1 MTKIIGIA
9 NHKGGVGKTTTA
21 INLGI
26 GLANS
31 KKKVLLVDL
40 DPQAN
45 LSLGLG
51 IHNPEATIYGAL
63 KGEYELPSINI
74 SNSVDLVPSSLDLS
88 GADIELSNE
97 PGREFILKNLI
108 EKVNSSYDYIVI
120 DFPPSLGLLT
130 VNGLVASTGLI
141 IPLEAEFYALRGL
154 TKLIGVIDRV
164 KVRLNPGLKI
174 HGLLLTKFDDRT
186 VLNRNVLEAI
196 ESRFKKYL
204 FKTKIRKNISLAEAP
219 ARGIDIFSY
228 QCDSH
233 GAEDYKN
240 LIREFLKSG
249 A

>member
-1 MTKIIGIA
+1 MTKVIGIA

-31 KKKVLLVDL
+31 KKKVLLIDL

-45 LSLGLG
+45 LTLGLG
-51 IHNPEATIYGAL
+51 IENPETTIYGAL
-63 KGEYELPSINI
+63 KGEYKLPSINI
-74 SNSVDLVPSSLDLS
+74 NGNVNLVPSTLELGS
-88 GADIELSNE
+88 AEIELSSE

-108 EKVNSSYDYIVI
+108 DKVNSNYDYILI
-120 DFPPSLGLLT
+120 DCPPSLGPLT
-130 VNGLVASTGLI
+130 INGLVASSGLI

-154 TKLIGVIDRV
+154 TKLLGVIDRV
-164 KVRLNPGLKI
+164 RVRLNPGLKI
-174 HGLLLTKFDDRT
+174 HGLLLTKFDART

-196 ESRFKKYL
+196 ESRFKKEL

-219 ARGIDIFSY
+219 ARGEDIFSY
-228 QCDSH
+228 QPESH

-240 LIREFLKSG
+240 LIKEFLKK
-249 A
+249 

>member
-45 LSLGLG
+45 LTLG
-51 IHNPEATIYGAL
+51 IGIENPETTIYGAL
-63 KGEYELPSINI
+63 KGEYKLPLI
-74 SNSVDLVPSSLDLS
+74 SVNGNVDLVPSSLDLGS
-88 GADIELSNE
+88 AEIELSSE
-97 PGREFILKNLI
+97 PAREFILKNLI
-108 EKVNSSYDYIVI
+108 DKVNSSYDYIVI
-120 DFPPSLGLLT
+120 DCPPSLGLLT
-130 VNGLVASTGLI
+130 INVLVASTGLI

-154 TKLIGVIDRV
+154 TKLLGVIDRV
-164 KVRLNPGLKI
+164 KRRLNTGLKI
-174 HGLLLTKFDDRT
+174 HGVLLTKFDART

-196 ESRFKKYL
+196 ESKFKKEL
-204 FKTKIRKNISLAEAP
+204 FKTKIRKNIALAEAP
-219 ARGIDIFSY
+219 ARGEDIFSY
-228 QCDSH
+228 QPDSH

-240 LIREFLKSG
+240 LIKEFLKK
-249 A
+249 